1 MSRRLVVRIVW
12 VAVAAFV
19 AAFGRDV
26 YRTLE
31 RLL

>member
-1 MSRRLVVRIVW
+1 VTRRTLARVAW

-19 AAFGRDV
+19 AAFGRDM

>member
-1 MSRRLVVRIVW
+1 MTRRTLARVAW

-26 YRTLE
+26 YRWVA
-31 RLL
+31 